1 MIELNSKDDLIAKTL
16 AGAGLSLYSDGTDIT
31 IEPEYLK
38 LKSIHIKTVKR
49 GHIKGIMKPYDQLTD
64 EDIFWVDEPVTVT
77 AITESGNEI
86 NVYLSDLDA
95 QVVHNHE
102 VIDPR
107 R

>member
-1 MIELNSKDDLIAKTL
+1 MIELNGKDDLIAKALTD
-16 AGAGLSLYSDGTDIT
+16 AGLSLYLDGTDIT
-31 IEPEYLK
+31 IEPEYLE

-49 GHIKGIMKPYDQLTD
+49 GHIKSIMKPADQLTD
-64 EDIFWVDEPVTVT
+64 EDIFWVNEPVTVT

-86 NVYLSDLDA
+86 KVYLSDLEA